1 VKVGDLLA
9 SDFARLLAS
18 EGVAVRTGPF
28 VFRLTSHISSIAAP
42 VQRLYRDFPLIEP
55 DLVDF
60 HLVLRPTGRF
70 ARLTDRCEVMI
81 DARRV
86 LSAFK
91 SPAALPHLEWA
102 LNWWIYNY
110 AHQFFIVHAA
120 VVERDGAAILLCG
133 PPGSGKSTLCAALVA
148 RGWRLLSDEVAL
160 VCPDSLKI
168 SATARPISLK
178 NESIEVIER
187 FAPSA
192 VFGPRS
198 RETHKGTVAHVAP
211 PEESVQHIDADA
223 RPCWILFPS
232 YAADAATRL
241 TPVPKAR
248 AFLRTASD
256 AFNYQILG
264 AQAFQTLAAMIDR
277 CGCFELAYADL
288 SEALR
293 VIEGLE
299 HEAHRA

>member
-1 VKVGDLLA
+1 MKVGDILA

-18 EGVAVRTGPF
+18 AGVVIQTGPF
-28 VFRLTSHISSIAAP
+28 VFRLTSHIPSTAAAI
-42 VQRLYRDFPLIEP
+42 QRLYRDFPLIDP

-70 ARLTDRCEVMI
+70 ARITRRCEVMI
-81 DARRV
+81 DARRI
-86 LSAFK
+86 LSVFK
-91 SPAALPHLEWA
+91 SSAALPHLEWA

-160 VCPDSLKI
+160 VCPDTLKI

-192 VFGPRS
+192 VFGPRAL
-198 RETHKGTVAHVAP
+198 ETHKGIVAHVAP
-211 PEESVQHIDADA
+211 PEHSVQHIDADA

-241 TPVPKAR
+241 APIPKAR
-248 AFLRTASD
+248 AFLRAASD

-264 AQAFQTLAAMIDR
+264 AQAFRTLAAMIDR

-288 SEALR
+288 TVALQ
-293 VIEGLE
+293 VIEDLRLQKQ
-299 HEAHRA
+299 RA

>member
-1 VKVGDLLA
+1 VKVGDISVSDFAGLLA
-9 SDFARLLAS
+9 SQ
-18 EGVAVRTGPF
+18 GVTIQTGPF
-28 VFRLTSHISSIAAP
+28 VFRLTSHIPSIAAP
-42 VQRLYRDFPLIEP
+42 VWRLYRDFPLIEP

-60 HLVLRPTGRF
+60 HLVLRPAGRF
-70 ARLTDRCEVMI
+70 ARFTGRCEVVI
-81 DARRV
+81 DARRI
-86 LSAFK
+86 LSVFK

-120 VVERDGAAILLCG
+120 VVERDGKAILLCG

-160 VCPDSLKI
+160 VCPDTLKI
-168 SATARPISLK
+168 FATARPISLK

-192 VFGPRS
+192 VFGPRAL
-198 RETHKGTVAHVAP
+198 ETHKGIVAHVAP
-211 PEESVQHIDADA
+211 PEQSVRHINADA
-223 RPCWILFPS
+223 HPCWILFPS

-241 TPVPKAR
+241 TPIPKAR
-248 AFLRTASD
+248 AFLRAASD

-264 AQAFQTLAAMIDR
+264 AQGFRTLAAMIDR
-277 CGCFELAYADL
+277 CSCFELAYADL
-288 SEALR
+288 TEALK
-293 VIEGLE
+293 VIEGLGQQ
-299 HEAHRA
+299 AHRA